1 MYYISWIWVRK
12 ETDLINVGG
21 EFTLIKKMGFVC
33 ILIQLLVILLCT
45 SFCELK
51 LL

>member
-1 MYYISWIWVRK
+1 MVRK

-21 EFTLIKKMGFVC
+21 GLSLIKEMGFVC
-33 ILIQLLVILLCT
+33 IQIQLLVILLCT